1 MSDVTADGAA
11 PEPDWVRRRRL
22 AAVFGEVLP
31 ESTTD
36 DRETDGRDAGARSG
50 DAGEDWL
57 KAQVPPHHG

>member
-1 MSDVTADGAA
+1 MSDA

-36 DRETDGRDAGARSG
+36 DRETDGRDPATPSS
-50 DAGEDWL
+50 DAGDDWL